1 MTKDSVSSF
10 SLPEIRDFLNNTEM
24 VSATRALYGEG
35 RRAFDVQEVRV
46 FIEHTKVAS
55 NACKLYN
62 GGRNPGYDTNA
73 IHDFLET
80 SEAVIAA
87 RESYTRQSAAFGFD
101 VKPALSL
108 VDTELAATASDCYQK
123 LSVNRPE
130 PYFNFFKIIKRH
142 YWENMHSDIL
152 AEFLDP
158 RGSHGQENMFL
169 QEFIQ
174 VLKKFDKSGKI
185 HPEDFEDAEVQ
196 REKHRIDITIHS
208 LSSDK
213 TIVIENKINYA
224 VDQPEQLGGYF
235 KTLKEQERD
244 TVAMVYLTP
253 DGTKKPE
260 EHSYGKSKKLIEEV
274 FINLPAHNHQ
284 NESGNDSGRSVVAW
298 LKTCQNKIKERKDLN
313 EPEDSND
320 HQNLSVFL
328 KQYIKLIEVDT
339 MSQEQMK
346 EFYQL
351 LCENEEHYK
360 KALSVMMMMT
370 KVRRYLVV
378 KIFNELRFDDTHSS
392 DLFDIREVNHDTEEP
407 AKDENAQEHLIKN
420 FMGGYFY
427 FENIG
432 GIECNMDVFPRLT
445 KDKFDCSIHIHSW
458 KIDLN
463 EIHDLYNKL
472 KKLNSNWEKDA
483 HPTHGVCL
491 YYKPNNKNLPLMSED
506 DIKHCVEELGK
517 ITDNLNEVLTEIK
530 KENEQENQNN

>member
-10 SLPEIRDFLNNTEM
+10 SLPEIRDFLNNVEM
-24 VSATRALYGEG
+24 VSATRDLYGEG

-73 IHDFLET
+73 IHGFLET

-87 RESYTRQSAAFGFD
+87 RESYTRQSADFGFD
-101 VKPALSL
+101 VKSALSL

-123 LSVNRPE
+123 LSVNRPK

-152 AEFLDP
+152 KEFLDP
-158 RGSHGQENMFL
+158 RGSHGQGNMFL

-185 HPEDFEDAEVQ
+185 NPADFEDAEVK

-208 LSSDK
+208 LNSDK

-235 KTLKEQERD
+235 KTMKDNKREV
-244 TVAMVYLTP
+244 VAMVYLTP
-253 DGTKKPE
+253 YGTKRPE
-260 EHSYGKSKKLIEEV
+260 EHSYGKSKELIEEV

-298 LKTCQNKIKERKDLN
+298 LKTCQNKIDERKDLN

-320 HQNLSVFL
+320 YQNLSVFL

-339 MSQEQMK
+339 MNQEQMK

-351 LCENEEHYK
+351 LCENEENYQ
-360 KALSVMMMMT
+360 KAFSVMMMMT

-378 KIFNELRFDDTHSS
+378 KILNEFRNKYSSTFNIAEWNDDG
-392 DLFDIREVNHDTEEP
+392 EGP
-407 AKDENAQEHLIKN
+407 AKDDNTREHILKN
-420 FMGGYFY
+420 CMGGCCCFKNLKGL
-427 FENIG
+427 ELT
-432 GIECNMDVFPRLT
+432 MDVYPRLT
-445 KDKFDCSIHIHSW
+445 QDKIDCSIYIYSHSKDPKKIHPLHTKLKKFNSNW
-458 KIDLN
+458 KIDDHYYHR
-463 EIHDLYNKL
+463 E
-472 KKLNSNWEKDA
+472 
-483 HPTHGVCL
+483 CL
-491 YYKPNNKNLPLMSED
+491 YYRPNNENLPLMSED
-506 DIKHCVEELGK
+506 DIKRCVEELGK

>member
-1 MTKDSVSSF
+1 MASRGK
-10 SLPEIRDFLNNTEM
+10 LIRRTLKMLKSKE
-24 VSATRALYGEG
+24 
-35 RRAFDVQEVRV
+35 
-46 FIEHTKVAS
+46 K
-55 NACKLYN
+55 
-62 GGRNPGYDTNA
+62 
-73 IHDFLET
+73 
-80 SEAVIAA
+80 
-87 RESYTRQSAAFGFD
+87 
-101 VKPALSL
+101 
-108 VDTELAATASDCYQK
+108 QK
-123 LSVNRPE
+123 
-130 PYFNFFKIIKRH
+130 
-142 YWENMHSDIL
+142 
-152 AEFLDP
+152 
-158 RGSHGQENMFL
+158 
-169 QEFIQ
+169 
-174 VLKKFDKSGKI
+174 
-185 HPEDFEDAEVQ
+185 
-196 REKHRIDITIHS
+196 RIDITIHS
-208 LSSDK
+208 LNSDK

-224 VDQPEQLGGYF
+224 IDQDRQLERYLE
-235 KTLKEQERD
+235 KMEKEKREV
-244 TVAMVYLTP
+244 VAMVYLTP
-253 DGTKKPE
+253 YGTKRPE
-260 EHSYGKSKKLIEEV
+260 EHSYGKSKELIEEV
-274 FINLPAHNHQ
+274 FINLPAHNYQ
-284 NESGNDSGRSVVAW
+284 NESGNEGGRSVVAW
-298 LKTCQNKIKERKDLN
+298 LKTCQNKIDERKDLN

-339 MSQEQMK
+339 MNQEQMK

-351 LCENEEHYK
+351 LCENEEQYK

-370 KVRRYLVV
+370 KVRRYLVG
-378 KIFNELRFDDTHSS
+378 KICNELRFDDTHSS
-392 DLFDIREVNHDTEEP
+392 ALFDIREVNHDTEEP

-491 YYKPNNKNLPLMSED
+491 YYRPNGKNLPLMSED